1 MSLMRTYRAALT
13 LSQSAFAAQLNVPL
27 ETYRTWDSGRR
38 EPSKE
43 FLSRARTLAAHPDDT
58 VLLSL
63 RVLALMIGVHV
74 RTLQAAARS
83 GRLAVVYDTRT
94 TFRRL
99 RPRATLREA
108 LVFKRNYY
116 GTQRRPPSKPTSL
129 AWEAVPTNYD
139 LRIKTLRRRL
149 GLSQSRLA
157 HRIGAAGKAVVYQW
171 ESRRRVPSP
180 VFWRRVEELE
190 SRYPEFPRYTL
201 SGTAKVSTR
210 KSLKRRSRSRR

>member
-13 LSQSAFAAQLNVPL
+13 LSQSAFAARLNVPL

-99 RPRATLREA
+99 RPRATLKEA
-108 LVFKRNYY
+108 LVFDEL
-116 GTQRRPPSKPTSL
+116 RPSCATSQS
-129 AWEAVPTNYD
+129 AVELRLGDQDAYD
-139 LRIKTLRRRL
+139 LRRL

-190 SRYPEFPRYTL
+190 SR
-201 SGTAKVSTR
+201 
-210 KSLKRRSRSRR
+210 